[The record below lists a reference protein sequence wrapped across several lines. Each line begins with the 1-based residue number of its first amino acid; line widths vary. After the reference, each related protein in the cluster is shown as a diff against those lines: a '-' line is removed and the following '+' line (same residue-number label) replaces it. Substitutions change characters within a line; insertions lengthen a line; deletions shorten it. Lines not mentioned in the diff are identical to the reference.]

1 MAFKKIA
8 EVGIIG
14 FPKVADKYN
23 SKKRLLS
30 QSHLHRFI
38 NFVFPSSCCLK
49 VSYAP
54 G

>member
-1 MAFKKIA
+1 MTFFKIA
-8 EVGIIG
+8 ELGIMAVLEM
-14 FPKVADKYN
+14 PDKYN

-30 QSHLHRFI
+30 QSYLHRLI

-49 VSYAP
+49 VSYEP